1 MMSVL
6 RLMVI
11 KFKVRTIRKIV
22 FIECIHEVKRGFNQI
37 GRFSRP
43 VHRGK
48 SKGGISVMCWVRE
61 TR

>member
-11 KFKVRTIRKIV
+11 KLKVRTIRKIV

-37 GRFSRP
+37 WRFSGP